1 MIAIDTNLLIYAH
14 RSRSPEHRRARQAIE
29 RAARSPKG
37 WGVAVPSVAEFLA
50 VVTHPSDA
58 RPSTVREAERF
69 IDGLVAA
76 GCELWGPGTGLVAA
90 LFARAADLDVSGP
103 RVFDLQIALAAL
115 DNGATELW
123 THDAQF
129 VKVPGLRVVDPLRQ

>member
-1 MIAIDTNLLIYAH
+1 VIAIDTNLLTYAH
-14 RSRSPEHRRARQAIE
+14 RSRTPEHRRARQAIE
-29 RAARSPKG
+29 RAAASPKG

-50 VVTHPSDA
+50 VVTHPSDP
-58 RPSTVREAERF
+58 RPSTVDEAERF

-76 GCELWGPGTGLVAA
+76 GCELWGPGPGLVDA
-90 LFARAADLDVSGP
+90 LFARAARLDVSGP
-103 RVFDLQIALAAL
+103 RVFDLQIALTAL

-129 VKVPGLRVVDPLRQ
+129 VKVPGLRVADPLRT